1 MTKASTS
8 LSTHSLTHPIAE
20 APANNKCTTVVSA
33 LTRLTTSPFKGQRG
47 APTYFRDVM
56 YSMIRTQLRNL
67 SIEQAQYVNKPTTEV
82 YLDFVKANKL
92 PDVSV
97 ELGNGARAHWLGD
110 KAAKVS
116 LVFLHGTYRM
126 RQHKSV
132 QVKEINEALLTRA
145 CTGGGYAQPMTP
157 GHFLFFHDLIK
168 LLNTTGSSINL
179 VVLSYTLA
187 PQAQYPT
194 QLIQAS
200 SLLTHLLTHK
210 PASDLIIAGDS
221 AGGNLALGLLS
232 HILHPHPSIPPIDL
246 KGESLRG
253 ALLISPWVS
262 FDTRH
267 KSYERNAE
275 SDLFD
280 AVPLTLWSKAFLGT
294 TQRQGI
300 LLGDSYSEPLIAEPS
315 WWKGADQVVKEV
327 LIWGGG
333 GEVFID
339 GINAFAEKFVEG
351 WKMGGGAPAGVQVVE
366 RERACH
372 EGMIV
377 DVLLGYKE
385 KGPGARDVEDFVRS
399 KL

>member
-1 MTKASTS
+1 
-8 LSTHSLTHPIAE
+8 
-20 APANNKCTTVVSA
+20 
-33 LTRLTTSPFKGQRG
+33 
-47 APTYFRDVM
+47 
-56 YSMIRTQLRNL
+56 
-67 SIEQAQYVNKPTTEV
+67 
-82 YLDFVKANKL
+82 
-92 PDVSV
+92 
-97 ELGNGARAHWLGD
+97 
-110 KAAKVS
+110 
-116 LVFLHGTYRM
+116 
-126 RQHKSV
+126 
-132 QVKEINEALLTRA
+132 
-145 CTGGGYAQPMTP
+145 MTP
-157 GHFLFFHDLIK
+157 GHFAFFNDLIT
-168 LLNTTGSSINL
+168 LLNSTGSSINL
-179 VVLSYTLA
+179 VILSYTLA

-200 SLLTHLLTHK
+200 SLLTHLLQFK

-221 AGGNLALGLLS
+221 AGGNLALGLIS
-232 HILHPHPSIPPIDL
+232 HILHPHPQIAPIDL
-246 KGESLRG
+246 KGEQLRG

-267 KSYERNAE
+267 ESYERNAE

-294 TQRQGI
+294 TQRRNI
-300 LLGDSYSEPLIAEPS
+300 LQGDSYSEPLIAETT
-315 WWKGADQVVKEV
+315 WWKGADKVVSEV

-333 GEVFID
+333 GEIFID

-351 WKMGGGAPAGVQVVE
+351 WKLGGGTAAKVQVVE

-385 KGPGARDVEDFVRS
+385 KGPGAKDVEDFVRS